1 MTIIAAEAAPGA
13 VADAEGAVAANGAGK
28 AARSRAASERAKAA
42 SSQRAR
48 TRAAR
53 ERDRAARGTGP
64 YAPAPRP
71 STGGRAT
78 PRKSGEARG
87 FAEGYAADSARKVR
101 NHGKKSLT
109 FKAGKGDYHK
119 VVAAEFLFAV
129 AVITVAPLVTPGAGS
144 ASTGP
149 SPYGRQD
156 ITRLAGVFTLFFI
169 LALVSHGRPGKLAV
183 TFGLLV
189 DLGVLFRASQRGV
202 LKGVAS
208 AFSKSGAAGG
218 SASGGGQGANP
229 GGPAVA

>member
-13 VADAEGAVAANGAGK
+13 VAEAEGAVAARGA
-28 AARSRAASERAKAA
+28 AARRPARRPATGRAMGSRSAGRP
-42 SSQRAR
+42 
-48 TRAAR
+48 AAR
-53 ERDRAARGTGP
+53 PT
-64 YAPAPRP
+64 
-71 STGGRAT
+71 TGGRAT
-78 PRKSGEARG
+78 PRKAGEARS
-87 FAEGYAADSARKVR
+87 FAEGYAADSAHKAR

-119 VVAAEFLFAV
+119 VVAAEFLFAI

-144 ASTGP
+144 STTGP

-208 AFSKSGAAGG
+208 AFSKSGGSAGT
-218 SASGGGQGANP
+218 SASGGGGGGNVNP